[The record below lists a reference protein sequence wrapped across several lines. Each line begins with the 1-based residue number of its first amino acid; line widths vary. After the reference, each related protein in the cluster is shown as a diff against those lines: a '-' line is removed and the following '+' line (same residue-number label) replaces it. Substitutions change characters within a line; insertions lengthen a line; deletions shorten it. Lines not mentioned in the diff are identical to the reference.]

1 MALIIAVDIGCQ
13 VQRDVASMLTPHL
26 AHDGLVARCLQYA
39 DEKLDHIMDFT
50 KLRALGS
57 FFAMINYTVRQIQS
71 YNQSHSDFPM
81 AVRYPIHLP
90 SMT

>member
-1 MALIIAVDIGCQ
+1 
-13 VQRDVASMLTPHL
+13 MLTPHL

-81 AVRYPIHLP
+81 AVGYSNYFAYFYDI
-90 SMT
+90 M